1 MNEFRHDIVSALKDR
16 VNFEESSELLEKGIV
31 SREVFEVLHAA
42 ANEEEA
48 SRLTVDQTWQFLIK
62 LNLATQMDSMNSSHR
77 LYIPSLIPETNEKAI
92 KRAVRKMRKSKH
104 ALGFYTSFRKTD
116 SVSDLFSKFLCKLA
130 SPKEFFYGRKN
141 PGISFDISFVAKIE
155 NRNLGIV
162 AGTKGCLNWEGK
174 GGSQTAVDFVIVE
187 MECDDTD
194 KQLKFARN
202 KASLQK
208 KVLKLDQTIMAK
220 NREII

>member
-1 MNEFRHDIVSALKDR
+1 MQPPK
-16 VNFEESSELLEKGIV
+16 
-31 SREVFEVLHAA
+31 
-42 ANEEEA
+42 EEEA

-62 LNLATQMDSMNSSHR
+62 LNLATQMDSIDDSPR

-130 SPKEFFYGRKN
+130 SPKEFFYGQKN

-162 AGTKGCLNWEGK
+162 AGTKGCLNWEGT

-202 KASLQK
+202 KASLQNK
-208 KVLKLDQTIMAK
+208 SITTIK
-220 NREII
+220 

>member
-1 MNEFRHDIVSALKDR
+1 M
-16 VNFEESSELLEKGIV
+16 NFEESSELLEKGIV

-92 KRAVRKMRKSKH
+92 KKAVAKMRKSKH
-104 ALGFYTSFRKTD
+104 ALGFYTSFKKTD
-116 SVSDLFSKFLCKLA
+116 SVSDLFSKFICKLA

-141 PGISFDISFVAKIE
+141 PGISFDISFAAKIE

-162 AGTKGCLNWEGK
+162 AGTKGCLNWKGK
-174 GGSQTAVDFVIVE
+174 GDSQTAVDFVIVE
-187 MECDDTD
+187 MDCDDKD

-202 KASLQK
+202 KVSLSR
-208 KVLKLDQTIMAK
+208 KVFYQSRDSF
-220 NREII
+220 